1 MNTLGD
7 PAEFAVANEA
17 EEEALDGDWAAGK
30 LARLRDPLLA
40 FVDRHRGEILGR
52 ARDNDLAAL
61 LQVTMEL
68 IRELRTIDL
77 RSENRDQ
84 LQEIEKEVWYRGE
97 EGNHD
102 VQAIQADWAQRYG
115 PGWRR
120 WRMLQYL
127 YAADRI
133 APDLIRRL
141 QGRPIAGSEG

>member
-1 MNTLGD
+1 MSSMGD
-7 PAEFAVANEA
+7 AAEFVVANEA
-17 EEEALDGDWAAGK
+17 EEEALEREWAAER

-40 FVDRHRGEILGR
+40 FVDRHRAEILGR
-52 ARDNDLAAL
+52 AQGNDLAAL
-61 LQVTMEL
+61 LQVTLQL

-102 VQAIQADWAQRYG
+102 VPAIQADWARRYG

-127 YAADRI
+127 YVADRI

-141 QGRPIAGSEG
+141 QRQ